1 MSGDGRNL
9 IFTDI
14 MLNVSGE
21 NIDSIQYE
29 INEGIF
35 IEDVTLTKEEVNNRD
50 KLLLE
55 KWGTL
60 EQNCSVIKSWWV

>member
-55 KWGTL
+55 K
-60 EQNCSVIKSWWV
+60 